1 MTGKKEKTISGAMYS
16 APNLEHNLRTHI
28 PPNSVEER
36 RHLNWVYTND
46 TEITLQQVYEKLFAK
61 PYKEWRDRE
70 IKKGRGK
77 RFPPTY
83 YEKIEKDKQKHLCY
97 EIIWQIGDMRDTG
110 FVYTPDDAN
119 RAQDLLDEFAKYLL
133 ELPEVCV
140 VTQKELDDP
149 SWKPPFDAGLIVHHM
164 VYHGDENSPHIHMT
178 YIPYTTNSSKGAP
191 IQNAFAQTF
200 KDLGYPTTMRQAV
213 TETGDLVWQK
223 DEDGNLK
230 PQMKRDRYGGADW
243 VETQKA
249 VLQDMMLKAFGWER
263 FYKGSN
269 PRGNLLLSDYRREK
283 AAEMAK
289 EEERK
294 LENIKDKVATGQA
307 TIQAQAEQMEAM
319 LESLDKGAE
328 VERQLSI
335 RITDK
340 NSELDDVLRNLADK
354 STELDEVK
362 QDLTD
367 KKSEVRVQE
376 QKLTLIKKDADEAI
390 QKAKFAEELIDYFR
404 NINSGD
410 REKAYFEKML
420 DLKYEN
426 ECFKQENQEL
436 KAENWSLRAKLEKA
450 YDFMRQFTING
461 MNMLEH
467 FLRSIGEWVQQKVA
481 GMSR

>member
-16 APNLEHNLRTHI
+16 TPNLEHNLRTHI

-36 RHLNWVYTND
+36 RHLNWVYTKD
-46 TEITLQQVYEKLFAK
+46 SEITLQQVYEKLFAK

-83 YEKIEKDKQKHLCY
+83 YEKIEQDKQKHLCY

-110 FVYTPDDAN
+110 FIYTPDDAH

-191 IQNAFAQTF
+191 VQNAFAQTF
-200 KDLGYPTTMRQAV
+200 KDLGYPTTMKQAV
-213 TETGDLVWQK
+213 AETGDLIWKK

-243 VETQKA
+243 VETQK
-249 VLQDMMLKAFGWER
+249 VILQDMMLKEFGWER

-294 LENIKDKVATGQA
+294 LEDIKDKVVTGQA

-328 VERQLSI
+328 AERQLSI

-367 KKSEVRVQE
+367 KKSEVREQE
-376 QKLTLIKKDADEAI
+376 QKLTLIKEDADETI

-426 ECFKQENQEL
+426 ECLKQENQEL
-436 KAENWSLRAKLEKA
+436 KAENRSLRAKLEKA
-450 YDFMRQFTING
+450 CDFMRQFTING
-461 MNMLEH
+461 INMLEH

>member
-1 MTGKKEKTISGAMYS
+1 
-16 APNLEHNLRTHI
+16 
-28 PPNSVEER
+28 
-36 RHLNWVYTND
+36 
-46 TEITLQQVYEKLFAK
+46 
-61 PYKEWRDRE
+61 
-70 IKKGRGK
+70 
-77 RFPPTY
+77 
-83 YEKIEKDKQKHLCY
+83 
-97 EIIWQIGDMRDTG
+97 
-110 FVYTPDDAN
+110 
-119 RAQDLLDEFAKYLL
+119 
-133 ELPEVCV
+133 
-140 VTQKELDDP
+140 
-149 SWKPPFDAGLIVHHM
+149 
-164 VYHGDENSPHIHMT
+164 MT
-178 YIPYTTNSSKGAP
+178 YIPYTTNSSKEAP
-191 IQNAFAQTF
+191 VQNAFAQTF
-200 KDLGYPTTMRQAV
+200 KDLGYPTTMKQVV

-230 PQMKRDRYGGADW
+230 PQMKRNRYGGADW

-249 VLQDMMLKAFGWER
+249 VLQEMMLKEFGWDR

-269 PRGNLLLSDYRREK
+269 PRGNLTLSDYRREK

-294 LENIKDKVATGQA
+294 LEEIKDKVTARQA
-307 TIQAQAEQMEAM
+307 IIQAQAEQMEAI
-319 LESLDKGAE
+319 LESLDKGTEA
-328 VERQLSI
+328 ERQLAV

-340 NSELDDVLRNLADK
+340 NAELNDVMQNLADK

-367 KKSEVRVQE
+367 KKSEVRE
-376 QKLTLIKKDADEAI
+376 QKRKLTLIKEDADETI
-390 QKAKFAEELIDYFR
+390 QKAQFAEELIDYFK
-404 NINSGD
+404 NTNSGE

-426 ECFKQENQEL
+426 ECLRRENQEL
-436 KAENWSLRAKLEKA
+436 KAENRTLKAKLENA

>member
-1 MTGKKEKTISGAMYS
+1 MTGRKEKTISGAMYS

-36 RHLNWVYTND
+36 RHLNWVYTKD
-46 TEITLQQVYEKLFAK
+46 SEITLQQVYEKLFAK

-77 RFPPTY
+77 RFPSTY
-83 YEKIEKDKQKHLCY
+83 YEKIEQDKQKHLCY

-149 SWKPPFDAGLIVHHM
+149 NWKPPFEAGLIVHHM

-200 KDLGYPTTMRQAV
+200 KDLGFPTTMRQAV
-213 TETGDLVWQK
+213 TESGDLVWQK

-249 VLQDMMLKAFGWER
+249 ILQDMMLKEFGWER

-294 LENIKDKVATGQA
+294 LEDIKDKVATGKA
-307 TIQAQAEQMEAM
+307 TIQAQAKQMEAM
-319 LESLDKGAE
+319 LESLGKGTEA
-328 VERQLSI
+328 ERQLSV

-340 NSELDDVLRNLADK
+340 NAELDDVLRNLADK

-362 QDLTD
+362 QDLTE
-367 KKSEVRVQE
+367 KKSEVREHE
-376 QKLTLIKKDADEAI
+376 QKLTLIKEDADETI

-404 NINSGD
+404 NTNSGD

-426 ECFKQENQEL
+426 ECLKQENQEL
-436 KAENWSLRAKLEKA
+436 KAENRSLRAKLEKA

>member
-36 RHLNWVYTND
+36 RHLNWVYTKD
-46 TEITLQQVYEKLFAK
+46 SEITLQQVYEKLFAK

-83 YEKIEKDKQKHLCY
+83 YEKIEQDKQKHLCY

-110 FVYTPDDAN
+110 FIYTPDDAH

-191 IQNAFAQTF
+191 VQNAFAQTF
-200 KDLGYPTTMRQAV
+200 KDLGYPTTMKQAV
-213 TETGDLVWQK
+213 AETGDLIWKK

-243 VETQKA
+243 VETQK
-249 VLQDMMLKAFGWER
+249 VILQDMMLKEFGWER

-294 LENIKDKVATGQA
+294 LEDIKDKVVTGQA

-328 VERQLSI
+328 AERQLSI

-367 KKSEVRVQE
+367 KKSEVREQE
-376 QKLTLIKKDADEAI
+376 QKLTLIKEDADEKI

-426 ECFKQENQEL
+426 ECLKQENQEL
-436 KAENWSLRAKLEKA
+436 KAENRSLRAKLEKA
-450 YDFMRQFTING
+450 CDFMRQFTING
-461 MNMLEH
+461 INMLEH

>member
-36 RHLNWVYTND
+36 RHLNWVYTKD
-46 TEITLQQVYEKLFAK
+46 SEITLPQVYEKLFAK
-61 PYKEWRDRE
+61 LYKEWRDRE

-83 YEKIEKDKQKHLCY
+83 YEKNEQDKQKHLYY

-110 FVYTPDDAN
+110 FIYTPDDAH

-140 VTQKELDDP
+140 VTQKEMDDP
-149 SWKPPFDAGLIVHHM
+149 SWKPPFEAGLIVHHM
-164 VYHGDENSPHIHMT
+164 VYHGDEKSPHIHMT

-200 KDLGYPTTMRQAV
+200 KDLGFPTTMRQAV

-230 PQMKRDRYGGADW
+230 PQMKRDCYNGADW

-249 VLQDMMLKAFGWER
+249 VLQDMMLREFGLER

-269 PRGNLLLSDYRREK
+269 PRGNLLLPDYRRKK

-294 LENIKDKVATGQA
+294 LE
-307 TIQAQAEQMEAM
+307 
-319 LESLDKGAE
+319 SLDRGAE
-328 VERQLSI
+328 AERQLKV

-340 NSELDDVLRNLADK
+340 NSELDDVLWNLADK

-367 KKSEVRVQE
+367 KKSEVREQE
-376 QKLTLIKKDADEAI
+376 QKLTIIREDADEMI

-404 NINSGD
+404 NINSGE
-410 REKAYFEKML
+410 REKVYFEKMM
-420 DLKYEN
+420 DLRYEN
-426 ECFKQENQEL
+426 ECLKRQNEEL
-436 KAENWSLRAKLEKA
+436 KTENRSLRAKLEKA
-450 YDFMRQFTING
+450 YDFMKQFTING

-481 GMSR
+481 GMSK

>member
-36 RHLNWVYTND
+36 RHLNWVYTKD
-46 TEITLQQVYEKLFAK
+46 SEITLQQVYEKLFAK
-61 PYKEWRDRE
+61 SYKEWRDRE
-70 IKKGRGK
+70 VKKGRGK

-83 YEKIEKDKQKHLCY
+83 YEKIEQDKQKHLCY
-97 EIIWQIGDMRDTG
+97 EIIWQIGDMRDSG
-110 FVYTPDDAN
+110 FIYTPDDAN

-149 SWKPPFDAGLIVHHM
+149 NWKPPFEAGLIVHHM

-200 KDLGYPTTMRQAV
+200 KDLGFPTTMRQAV

-249 VLQDMMLKAFGWER
+249 ILQDMMLKEFGWER

-294 LENIKDKVATGQA
+294 LENIKDEVATGQA

-328 VERQLSI
+328 AERQLTV

-340 NSELDDVLRNLADK
+340 NAELDDVLRNLADK

-367 KKSEVRVQE
+367 KKREVREHE
-376 QKLTLIKKDADEAI
+376 QKLTLIKEYADETI

-410 REKAYFEKML
+410 REKEYFEKML

-426 ECFKQENQEL
+426 ECLKQENQEL
-436 KAENWSLRAKLEKA
+436 KAENRSLRAKLEKA
-450 YDFMRQFTING
+450 YDFMKQFTING

-481 GMSR
+481 GISR

>member
-16 APNLEHNLRTHI
+16 APNLEYNLRIHI

-36 RHLNWVYTND
+36 RHLNWVYTKD
-46 TEITLQQVYEKLFAK
+46 LEITLQQVYEKLFAK

-83 YEKIEKDKQKHLCY
+83 YEKIEQDKQKHLCC

-110 FVYTPDDAN
+110 FIYTPDDAH

-133 ELPEVCV
+133 ELPEICV
-140 VTQKELDDP
+140 VTQKELEDP
-149 SWKPPFDAGLIVHHM
+149 NWKPPFEAGLIVYHM
-164 VYHGDENSPHIHMT
+164 VYYGDENSPHIHMT

-191 IQNAFAQTF
+191 IQNVFAQTF
-200 KDLGYPTTMRQAV
+200 KNLGFPTTMRQAV

-223 DEDGNLK
+223 DEDGNPK

-249 VLQDMMLKAFGWER
+249 VLQDMMLREFGWER

-294 LENIKDKVATGQA
+294 LENIKDKVVTGQA
-307 TIQAQAEQMEAM
+307 KQMEAM
-319 LESLDKGAE
+319 LESLDKGVEA
-328 VERQLSI
+328 ERQLSVK
-335 RITDK
+335 ITDK
-340 NSELDDVLRNLADK
+340 NAELNDELRNLADK
-354 STELDEVK
+354 STKLDEVK

-367 KKSEVRVQE
+367 KKSEVREQE
-376 QKLTLIKKDADEAI
+376 
-390 QKAKFAEELIDYFR
+390 
-404 NINSGD
+404 
-410 REKAYFEKML
+410 
-420 DLKYEN
+420 
-426 ECFKQENQEL
+426 
-436 KAENWSLRAKLEKA
+436 
-450 YDFMRQFTING
+450 
-461 MNMLEH
+461 
-467 FLRSIGEWVQQKVA
+467 
-481 GMSR
+481 

>member
-36 RHLNWVYTND
+36 RHLNMVYTD
-46 TEITLQQVYEKLFAK
+46 DWGITLQQVYEKLFAEH
-61 PYKEWRDRE
+61 YRVWRERE

-83 YEKIEKDKQKHLCY
+83 YEKIEQDKQKHLCY

-110 FVYTPDDAN
+110 FVYTPEDAN

-133 ELPEVCV
+133 DLPEVCV
-140 VTQKELDDP
+140 VTEKELNDP
-149 SWKPPFDAGLIVHHM
+149 DWKPAFEAGLIVHHM

-191 IQNAFAQTF
+191 VQNAFAQTF
-200 KDLGYPTTMRQAV
+200 KDLGYPTTMKQAV
-213 TETGDLVWQK
+213 TKTGDLVWQK
-223 DEDGNLK
+223 DEDGWIK

-249 VLQDMMLKAFGWER
+249 VLQDMMLKEFGWER

-269 PRGNLLLSDYRREK
+269 PRGNLTLSDYRREK

-294 LENIKDKVATGQA
+294 LEDIKDKVTVGQA

-319 LESLDKGAE
+319 RESLDKGAE
-328 VERQLSI
+328 VERQLLV

-340 NSELDDVLRNLADK
+340 NAELNDVMQYLADK
-354 STELDEVK
+354 SSELDEVK

-367 KKSEVRVQE
+367 KKSEVREQE
-376 QKLTLIKKDADEAI
+376 QKLTLIKEDADETI
-390 QKAKFAEELIDYFR
+390 QKAQFAEELIDYFR
-404 NINSGD
+404 NTNPNE

-426 ECFKQENQEL
+426 ECLKRENEVL
-436 KAENWSLRAKLEKA
+436 KAENRSLKATLEKA

-461 MNMLEH
+461 MNMLEQ
-467 FLRSIGEWVQQKVA
+467 FLKSIGEWVQQKVA

>member
-36 RHLNWVYTND
+36 RHLNMVYTD
-46 TEITLQQVYEKLFAK
+46 DWGITLQQVYEKLFAEH
-61 PYKEWRDRE
+61 YRVWRERE

-83 YEKIEKDKQKHLCY
+83 YEKIEQDKQKHLCY

-110 FVYTPDDAN
+110 FVYTPEDAN

-133 ELPEVCV
+133 ELPEICV
-140 VTQKELDDP
+140 VTEKELNDP
-149 SWKPPFDAGLIVHHM
+149 NWKPPFEAGLIVHHM

-191 IQNAFAQTF
+191 VQNAFAQTF
-200 KDLGYPTTMRQAV
+200 KDLGYPTTMKQAV
-213 TETGDLVWQK
+213 TETGELVWQK

-230 PQMKRDRYGGADW
+230 PQMKRNSYGGADW
-243 VETQKA
+243 VEAQKA
-249 VLQDMMLKAFGWER
+249 VLQEMMLKEFGWER
-263 FYKGSN
+263 FYKGYN
-269 PRGNLLLSDYRREK
+269 PRGNLTLSDYRREK

-294 LENIKDKVATGQA
+294 LEDIKDKVTAGQA
-307 TIQAQAEQMEAM
+307 AIQAQTEQMEAI
-319 LESLDKGAE
+319 LESLDKGVEA
-328 VERQLSI
+328 ERQLSV

-340 NSELDDVLRNLADK
+340 NAELNDVMRNLADK
-354 STELDEVK
+354 SIELDEV
-362 QDLTD
+362 QHDLTD
-367 KKSEVRVQE
+367 KKSEVREQE
-376 QKLTLIKKDADEAI
+376 RKLTLIKEDVDETI
-390 QKAKFAEELIDYFR
+390 QKAQFAEELIEHFK
-404 NINSGD
+404 NTNSGE

-420 DLKYEN
+420 DFKYEN
-426 ECFKQENQEL
+426 ECLKRENEVL
-436 KAENWSLRAKLEKA
+436 KAENKTLREKLNKA